1 MARRE
6 PNTPVKADV
15 RGDIQDSD
23 SVPGVEAEGL
33 SIEELQG
40 MFVFCNEQMIESW

>member
-1 MARRE
+1 MAGRE
-6 PNTPVKADV
+6 SNAPVKTDV

-23 SVPGVEAEGL
+23 SVLGMEADGL

-40 MFVFCNEQMIESW
+40 MFILCYQ